1 MATRTDAENDMTGTL
16 AEEEPV
22 IIGADEIK
30 EVTDM
35 SDQAT
40 GGAANSQNGWVMVTT
55 SDVKETQ
62 ETQNAV
68 EMTGTSSET
77 EEVIVS
83 GDNGEVVYERVS
95 GDVNTGYTIS
105 VSMKMVLQKA
115 ERQMREARV
124 RI

>member
-22 IIGADEIK
+22 IIGADEFK

-115 ERQMREARV
+115 ERQMREVRV